1 MTIRARMT
9 LWYAGILLSS
19 VLVIAGYSFMELRH
33 RQREALREAELIIK
47 RERHPRL
54 DWEDNLD
61 LEEQIYA
68 KGNINWKD
76 VVDLSLWI
84 GLPAALVSIVGGW
97 WLMHKA
103 FTPLNLLTDKAER
116 IHEFNL
122 HEKLVCPGSG
132 DELDRLTEIF
142 NNMTARLDGSFQRIR
157 DFTLHASH
165 ELKTPLTIL
174 HGEMEAALVG
184 EPLSEAQRER
194 LARQLDEIQR
204 LAKIVDG
211 LSLLTRADAGQIETE
226 REPVRLDE
234 LVRDTFA
241 DAQIL
246 SKAANLQVGMAVC
259 DPAIIQ
265 GDRHLLRELLLNLAD
280 NAIKYNRPNGS
291 VEFSLRRN
299 GETVELEIANSGEG
313 ISPEALPRVFDRF
326 FRGDPAHGAGVDGCG
341 LGLSIAQWIVAA
353 HGGKLSLESV
363 PGQKTIAKLVF
374 PLSRETGAA
383 TTSA

>member
-9 LWYAGILLSS
+9 LWYAGILLIS

-47 RERHPRL
+47 RERHTRL

-97 WLMHKA
+97 WLMRKA
-103 FTPLNLLTDKAER
+103 FAPLNLLTDKAER

-122 HEKLVCPGSG
+122 HEKLVRPGSG

-142 NNMTARLDGSFQRIR
+142 NNMTARLDSSFQRIR

-165 ELKTPLTIL
+165 ELKTPLTVL

-194 LARQLDEIQR
+194 LARQLDEVQR

-211 LSLLTRADAGQIETE
+211 LSLLTRADAGQIEME

-246 SKAANLQVGMAVC
+246 AKSANLQVQMAVC
-259 DPAIIQ
+259 EPAIIQ

-326 FRGDPAHGAGVDGCG
+326 FRGDPAHGPAVDGCG
-341 LGLSIAQWIVAA
+341 LGLSIAKWIVSA
-353 HGGKLSLESV
+353 HGGKIQIVSAPDGLTRVRVQL
-363 PGQKTIAKLVF
+363 
-374 PLSRETGAA
+374 PLGGPETKPA
-383 TTSA
+383 

>member
-9 LWYAGILLSS
+9 LWYAAILLIS
-19 VLVIAGYSFMELRH
+19 VLVIAGYSFLELRH
-33 RQREALREAELIIK
+33 RQREAQKEAEQIIK
-47 RERHPRL
+47 RERHTRL
-54 DWEDNLD
+54 EWEDNPE

-84 GLPAALVSIVGGW
+84 GLPAALLSIVGGW
-97 WLMHKA
+97 WLMRKA
-103 FTPLNLLTDKAER
+103 FAPLNLLTDKAER

-122 HEKLVCPGSG
+122 HEKLVRPGSG

-165 ELKTPLTIL
+165 ELKTPLTVL

-184 EPLSEAQRER
+184 EPLNEAQRER
-194 LARQLDEIQR
+194 LARQLDEVQR

-234 LVRDTFA
+234 LVRDMFA

-246 SKAANLQVGMAVC
+246 AKAANLQVRMAVC
-259 DPAIIQ
+259 EPAIIQ

-299 GETVELEIANSGEG
+299 GEKVELEISNSGEG
-313 ISPEALPRVFDRF
+313 IAPEALPRVFDRF
-326 FRGDPAHGAGVDGCG
+326 FRGDPSHGPVVGGCG
-341 LGLSIAQWIVAA
+341 LGLSIANWIVTV
-353 HGGKLSLESV
+353 HGGKIHIASGTDGLTRVLV
-363 PGQKTIAKLVF
+363 QLPLAGQ
-374 PLSRETGAA
+374 ETKPA
-383 TTSA
+383 